1 MQHDV
6 LLNVRHCVFI
16 GVIYRGTRGTGTPQ
30 SKKWGLFGLRG
41 TVPSTFQDEKVK
53 NLLSP
58 AVNRG
63 DLQSLNYNKK
73 PFSARDAPQ
82 TPAGR
87 AHDSLPDPRV
97 G

>member
-16 GVIYRGTRGTGTPQ
+16 GVIYRGT
-30 SKKWGLFGLRG
+30 RG